1 MIDHPDLGVP
11 PPFNAEVI
19 PIMLRLSE
27 NWKDGDRLLT
37 ENLIEG
43 LNLRYRHLSPLKDID
58 GSQAPLSLEQ
68 TLVFSAVDLN
78 ISIQELIVVP

>member
-1 MIDHPDLGVP
+1 
-11 PPFNAEVI
+11 
-19 PIMLRLSE
+19 MLRLSE
-27 NWKDGDRLLT
+27 NWKNGDRLLT

-43 LNLRYRHLSPLKDID
+43 LNLRYRHLSSLKDID